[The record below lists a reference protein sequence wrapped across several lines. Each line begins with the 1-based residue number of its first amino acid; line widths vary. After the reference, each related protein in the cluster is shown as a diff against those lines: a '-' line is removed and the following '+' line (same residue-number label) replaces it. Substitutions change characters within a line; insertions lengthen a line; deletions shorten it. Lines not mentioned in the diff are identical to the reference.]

1 MKKLTFLLLMLG
13 MFLFANA
20 QNEVIIDYG
29 FETDQ
34 TIDSWASSALTWEVD
49 NMGEALTGEGCM
61 KATVTDVTGLD
72 PWSLQWVAQ
81 GISVEQICYR
91 YTIWAKA
98 ENTTGQDKEGNT
110 VDASINITAGNYL
123 YQDRGSKY
131 GVPMTLDWTKTT
143 VMIDLTPE
151 EIFTSFGAEAAGDNW
166 QAYLTEAGI
175 TNAMRLPLHFGAN
188 TNVFYVDDIKV
199 IKSNLADAYMSNGTT
214 LVLDFFFQMED
225 AGVDVS
231 AFTITVDGTEVAAT
245 AYELDAETQTKLT
258 LTLESAVARDAVV
271 VVTVEDPSASGLLY
285 VGDGPS
291 SNVAEGYLP
300 LLNELVNTA
309 NITTSINDAKAD
321 AQIRMFPNP
330 VQNELTIESSARV
343 NKVAIYDLTGKLV
356 AEKSYQN
363 LTNVKVDVAD
373 LISGVYMVQ
382 VSHEN
387 GTVSSR
393 KLVK

>member
-1 MKKLTFLLLMLG
+1 MKKLTFLLLTLG
-13 MFLFANA
+13 LFLFANA

-29 FETDQ
+29 FEEGQ
-34 TIDSWASSALTWEVD
+34 EIDSWASSALTWETD

-61 KATVTDVTGLD
+61 KATVTDVAGLD

-91 YTIWAKA
+91 YTVWTKA
-98 ENTTGQDKEGNT
+98 ENLTGTDKEGNT
-110 VDASINITAGNYL
+110 VDATINITAGNYL
-123 YQDRGSKY
+123 YADRGSQY
-131 GVPMTLDWTKTT
+131 GVPATLDWTKTT
-143 VMIDLTPE
+143 LMIDLTPE

-175 TNAMRLPLHFGAN
+175 THAMRLPIHFGAN
-188 TNVFYVDDIKV
+188 NNVVYVDDIKV
-199 IKSNLADAYMSNGTT
+199 IESNLGDAYMTNGTT
-214 LVLDFFFQMED
+214 MILDFFFQMED

-245 AYELDAETQTKLT
+245 AYELDADTQTKLT
-258 LTLESAVARDAVV
+258 LTLESAVAKDAVV
-271 VVTVEDPSASGLLY
+271 VVTVDDPSATGLLY

-300 LLNELVNTA
+300 MLNELVNTA
-309 NITTSINDAKAD
+309 NITTSINDAKAE

-330 VQNELTIESSARV
+330 VKNELTIESNARI
-343 NKVAIYDLTGKLV
+343 NKVVIFDLTGKMV
-356 AEKSYQN
+356 AEKNYQSIEN
-363 LTNVKVDVAD
+363 AKVDVSD

-382 VSHEN
+382 VSHDN
-387 GTVSSR
+387 GNVTSK
-393 KLVK
+393 KLIK

>member
-1 MKKLTFLLLMLG
+1 MKKLTFLLMALG
-13 MFLFANA
+13 MVLYTYA
-20 QNEVIIDYG
+20 QNEVLIDYG

-49 NMGEALTGEGCM
+49 EMGEARTGEGCM

-81 GISVEQICYR
+81 GIAVEQICYR
-91 YTIWAKA
+91 YTIWTKA
-98 ENTTGQDKEGNT
+98 ESLTGTDKEGNT
-110 VDASINITAGNYL
+110 VDGTLNITAGNYQ
-123 YQDRGSKY
+123 YQERGSKN
-131 GVPMTLDWTKTT
+131 GVPVTLDWSKTT

-151 EIFTSFGAEAAGDNW
+151 SIYAEFSADSAGTNW

-175 TNAMRLPLHFGAN
+175 THAMRLPIHFGAN
-188 TNVFYVDDIKV
+188 TNVFYVDDIKL
-199 IKSNLADAYMSNGTT
+199 IKSNLADAYMPNGTT

-225 AGVDVS
+225 DGVDVS

-258 LTLESAVARDAVV
+258 LTLESAVAKDAVV
-271 VVTVEDPSASGLLY
+271 VVTVEDPSAVGLLY

-291 SNVAEGYLP
+291 SDVAQGYLP

-309 NITTSINDAKAD
+309 GITTGINEAKPE

-330 VQNELTIESSARV
+330 VQNEVTIESSARV

-387 GTVSSR
+387 GTVSSK